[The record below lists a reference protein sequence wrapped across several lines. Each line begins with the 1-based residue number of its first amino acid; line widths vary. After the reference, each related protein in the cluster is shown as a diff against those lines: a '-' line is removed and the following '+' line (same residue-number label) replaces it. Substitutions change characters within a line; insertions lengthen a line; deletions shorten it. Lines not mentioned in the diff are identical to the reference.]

1 MHQQSQK
8 LISHVCCFHLHTE
21 CYRVYDRF
29 SMMAM
34 LLLALILAQTRQRL
48 QIT

>member
-8 LISHVCCFHLHTE
+8 LLPHVCCVHLHIE

-29 SMMAM
+29 SMMAIQ
-34 LLLALILAQTRQRL
+34 LLALILAQTRERL